1 MHYSL
6 PPPTSDLRP
15 PTSPVDSFAKV
26 FIRASLI
33 WFVLGITLGLA
44 MAIHTPWVVYRPAH
58 AHMNLVGFVVMM
70 IFGVGYQMLPR
81 FFGHPIIHRG
91 LAVAHIWLANVGL
104 VALVAGFFAAPHIG
118 QRAVPITATGGVLW
132 ALGAYGF
139 VYNMWRTFN
148 AAERRRRQAAAQPPS
163 RNLPTAE

>member
-1 MHYSL
+1 M
-6 PPPTSDLRP
+6 DW
-15 PTSPVDSFAKV
+15 FAKV

-44 MAIHTPWVVYRPAH
+44 MAIHPAWVVYRPAH

-81 FFGHPIIHRG
+81 FFGHPIHSRA
-91 LAVAHIWLANVGL
+91 LAVAHVWLANLGL
-104 VALVAGFFAAPHIG
+104 AGLVAGFFLAPKIG
-118 QRAVPITATGGVLW
+118 EGSIPVTATGGVMW

-139 VYNMWRTFN
+139 AYNMWRTFN
-148 AAERRRRQAAAQPPS
+148 AAERRRKLNEGKPDARK
-163 RNLPTAE
+163 LPVS